1 MQDRL
6 QLAIEL
12 ARRAG
17 GLILEGQGKRLRVS
31 KKGATDLV
39 TDYDLKSEKMLVDGI
54 RSAYPND
61 AILAEEGTGS
71 DSLGGAPGQ
80 VLGDASGQSL
90 ASAPGQALGSAPG
103 QAGEAEHLW
112 LVDPLDGTTNYAHG
126 IPFYSVSIGLMVG
139 GRLAF
144 GVVYD
149 PNRDELF
156 HASAGKG
163 AWLGDKPL
171 QVSETGSLEDSL
183 LVTGF
188 PYDIRTNPNNNLD
201 HFGEFA
207 VRTQAVRRLGSAA
220 LDLAYVAAGRFEGYW
235 ELRLN
240 PWDWAA
246 GVLLTREAGGTV
258 TTFSG
263 GDKVIGGD
271 ETLLATNGRV
281 HEQMTTALGGT

>member
-17 GLILEGQGKRLRVS
+17 GLLLEGQGTNLRVS

-39 TDYDLKSEKMLVDGI
+39 TDYDLKSEQMLVQGI
-54 RSAYPND
+54 LEAYPED
-61 AILAEEGTGS
+61 RILAEEGTNT
-71 DSLGGAPGQ
+71 DSPAG
-80 VLGDASGQSL
+80 
-90 ASAPGQALGSAPG
+90 GQAD
-103 QAGEAEHLW
+103 AEHLW
-112 LVDPLDGTTNYAHG
+112 LIDPIDGTTNYAHG
-126 IPFYSVSIGLMVG
+126 VPFYSVSIGLMANK
-139 GRLAF
+139 RLLF

-149 PNRDELF
+149 PTRDELF
-156 HASAGKG
+156 HASEGGG
-163 AWLGDKPL
+163 AWLGDQPL
-171 QVSETGSLEDSL
+171 DVSETRSLEDSL

-201 HFGEFA
+201 HYSTFA
-207 VRTQAVRRLGSAA
+207 LRSRAVRRLGSAA
-220 LDLAYVAAGRFEGYW
+220 LELAYVAAGRFEGYW

-246 GVLLTREAGGTV
+246 GVLMVREAGGMV

-263 GDKVIGGD
+263 DDKVLEGD
-271 ETLLATNGRV
+271 ETLLATNGQI
-281 HEQMTTALGGT
+281 HEEMLLTLGGT

>member
-1 MQDRL
+1 MTQDRL

-17 GLILEGQGKRLRVS
+17 GLLLEGQGTRLRVS

-39 TDYDLKSEKMLVDGI
+39 TDYDLKSERMLVAGI
-54 RSAYPND
+54 RSAYPDD
-61 AILAEEGTGS
+61 AIMAEEGTGS
-71 DSLGGAPGQ
+71 DSLGG
-80 VLGDASGQSL
+80 D
-90 ASAPGQALGSAPG
+90 PGQALGSEPG
-103 QAGEAEHLW
+103 QAGAPEHLW

-126 IPFYSVSIGLMVG
+126 VPFYSVSIGLMAR
-139 GRLAF
+139 GRLVF

-156 HASAGKG
+156 HASEGRG
-163 AWLGDKPL
+163 AWLGDRPL
-171 QVSETGSLEDSL
+171 QVSETRVLEDSL

-201 HFGEFA
+201 HFSDFA
-207 VRTQAVRRLGSAA
+207 VRTRAVRRLGSAA

-246 GVLLTREAGGTV
+246 GVLLTREAGGMV

-263 GDKVIGGD
+263 DDKVLGGD
-271 ETLLATNGRV
+271 ETLLATNRLV
-281 HEQMTTALGGT
+281 HEQMMALLGQN